1 MRSRVGWL
9 VLGIVITM
17 VGLVGGAYLFV
28 TAGGVSLDTTA
39 PPLPF
44 ERMLARLAL
53 HASWGRRQRGK
64 NPLPVTDANLLAG
77 VQVYHDHCA
86 GCRGTPGQPRAAI
99 ATGMSPDG

>member
-53 HASWGRRQRGK
+53 HASVGQAAERQE
-64 NPLPVTDANLLAG
+64 PPAG
-77 VQVYHDHCA
+77 H
-86 GCRGTPGQPRAAI
+86 
-99 ATGMSPDG
+99 